1 MSEAITAYT
10 TTDAIRG
17 AIGLTDNE
25 VTDAML
31 VDQNLALELENDL
44 LGWIPTHATLYAAG
58 LDSGASAAEKQQAA
72 LLILYSQWFCAAQAL
87 TVMTLSIPQ
96 AIADGKDEMKRF
108 QAMDLEALMERRL
121 LNATGT
127 RSSCRIP
134 RALPRRPL
142 SASWRRVY
150 LNTTRSRIHET
161 GTGCR
166 LF

>member
-108 QAMDLEALMERRL
+108 QAMDLEALMERAVAKRNRYKEQL
-121 LNATGT
+121 QNTEGT
-127 RSSCRIP
+127 TSPTSVSIMAKGIP
-134 RALPRRPL
+134 EYDPV
-142 SASWRRVY
+142 S
-150 LNTTRSRIHET
+150 NT
-161 GTGCR
+161 
-166 LF
+166 